1 MKITKQVSLKRNG
14 KLDLSSYSDHM
25 ALSNSV
31 KRYIRKNKDTR
42 SVKEIAKN
50 LKLSVEEVQRFINSD
65 KQHNRAATPISP
77 GRKRLFAAIAVS
89 IPILFF
95 VILEVALRI
104 GNYRGNTDL
113 FIPLPGSD
121 GKYTFTNPNFASR
134 YFFYTTVVPNPPVE
148 PFLTVKP
155 DNGFRIFVMGESSA
169 AGYPY
174 GFNGV
179 PGRVVRDVLQD
190 VMPDKHVEVI
200 TVATSAINSYTLYDQ
215 VNEILQHSPDAIMI
229 YTGHNEFYGALGV
242 GSNENLGSFP
252 AFVRFYLRIQRYKTF
267 MLLRDQITGFTKWVA
282 ERRAPDTDRGL
293 NTLMRQVVRDQAI
306 TLDSPVYELGKIQF
320 SSNMNRILDKFER
333 AQVPVLLGS
342 LASNLRDHHPFESI
356 ETDTLP
362 GADVVFKEAE
372 QHFLDANLD
381 EAMALFQ
388 RARDLDALKF
398 RATADFNEIIRELS
412 SRQGVYYVPVKEHLS
427 SIADYG
433 IIGFDLMLEH
443 LHPNQRG
450 YFELAWQYYETLA
463 SENFLGFS
471 ADISLQREKEYYFD
485 GMHLTDLDHFL
496 VKHRLH
502 VLTRSWPFV
511 QEPRRDIYRDY
522 VFENKIDSL
531 AFDIARSEIRWEQAK
546 VRLGEYY
553 LNRGELDLML
563 AEFRGLMRDQPFN
576 ESPFLIA
583 AQQLLDR
590 NRLTEAYPYLR
601 HAHGI
606 VPSAFTYKM
615 IGAIYVDKRAFE
627 MGIEYLEAS
636 LELSPRDAQALFNL
650 SGAYAQTGELQK
662 ALEIVNEL
670 ISFNPS
676 FPGVQA
682 WKSQLESIMNQR

>member
-1 MKITKQVSLKRNG
+1 MP
-14 KLDLSSYSDHM
+14 
-25 ALSNSV
+25 LSNSA
-31 KRYIRKNKDTR
+31 KRYIRKHKDTQ
-42 SVKEIAKN
+42 SVKGIAKKLN
-50 LKLSVEEVQRFINSD
+50 LPADEVRAFIESDSSSVPAGEASSTSRN
-65 KQHNRAATPISP
+65 
-77 GRKRLFAAIAVS
+77 RLFLLLTLS
-89 IPILFF
+89 IPFLFF
-95 VILEVALRI
+95 ILLEAGLRL

-121 GKYTFTNPNFASR
+121 GQYTFTNPNFASR

-155 DNGFRIFVMGESSA
+155 ENGFRIFVMGESSA

-190 VMPDKHVEVI
+190 VMPDRHVEVI
-200 TVATSAINSYTLYDQ
+200 TVATSAINTYTLYDQ

-252 AFVRFYLRIQRYKTF
+252 AFVRFYLRIQRFKTF
-267 MLLRDQITGFTKWVA
+267 MYLRDQITGVTKWMA
-282 ERRAPDTDRGL
+282 QRRQPAGDQGL

-320 SSNMNRILDKFER
+320 ASNMNRILDKFER
-333 AQVPVLLGS
+333 AGVPVLLGS
-342 LASNLRDHHPFESI
+342 LASNLRDHPPFESI
-356 ETDTLP
+356 ATPDFP
-362 GADVVFKEAE
+362 AADEVFEAGLRYWE
-372 QHFLDANLD
+372 QGDDA
-381 EAMALFQ
+381 EAFSAFQ
-388 RARDLDALKF
+388 QARDLDALKF
-398 RATADFNEIIRELS
+398 RATSDFNAIIKTLS
-412 SRQGVYYVPVKEHLS
+412 QRPGVYYVPVKEHLS
-427 SIADYG
+427 SIAERG

-443 LHPNQRG
+443 LHPNHIG
-450 YFELAWQYYETLA
+450 YFELAWQYYESLA
-463 SENFLGFS
+463 ETGFLGHE
-471 ADISLQREKEYYFD
+471 ADVTRQREKSAYFE

-511 QEPRRDIYRDY
+511 KEPRRDIYRDY
-522 VFENKIDSL
+522 VFVNNIDSL
-531 AFDIARSEIRWEQAK
+531 AFDVARGELRWEQAK
-546 VRLGEYY
+546 VRLGEYF

-590 NRLTEAYPYLR
+590 NRLVEAYPYLR

-615 IGAIYVDKRAFE
+615 IGAIYVDRGDFRA
-627 MGIEYLEAS
+627 GIEYLTES
-636 LELSPRDAQALFNL
+636 LRRAPRDPQAMFNL
-650 SGAYAQTGELQK
+650 SGAYAQTGELDK

-670 ISFNPS
+670 ISFNPG

-682 WKSQLESIMNQR
+682 WRSQLQSLTQ